1 MSVANLSVWRAFG
14 LMVKRDMVL
23 AFRRKTELVNPL
35 LFFILVVTLF
45 PLGMS
50 TGAKTMETLSSIA
63 PGLIWVTALLA
74 AMLSLESV
82 FRSDFEDGTLDIM
95 VMGPRPLSLLALA
108 KVIAHWLMTGVPI
121 IIMAPLMGVLLG
133 LPEAAYGTLMLT
145 LLLGTPVLS
154 LIGSVG
160 VALTIGLRGGG
171 VILSLLILPLYIP
184 VLIISANTVG
194 LAASSEPIAAQ
205 LYLLGGLLM
214 LALSLTPWAIAA
226 SLRISV
232 S

>member
-1 MSVANLSVWRAFG
+1 MSTSPLSIWRAFG
-14 LMVKRDMVL
+14 LMVKRDMIL

-50 TGAKTMETLSSIA
+50 TGARTMETLSSIA

-74 AMLSLESV
+74 SMLSLESV

-121 IIMAPLMGVLLG
+121 ILMSPLMGVLLG

-145 LLLGTPVLS
+145 LLLGTPILS

-171 VILSLLILPLYIP
+171 VILSLLILPLYVP
-184 VLIISANTVG
+184 VLIIAANTVG
-194 LAASSEPIAAQ
+194 LAANSEPINAQ